1 VPPEI
6 IGAFMALGVGFLF
19 AAGVVMARVGLVN
32 VPSSTGNLISVVSG
46 WVPIAVIAAIF
57 YPNEL
62 FTMPAAAYLWMI
74 AVGAINFPIG
84 RFLNLASLKMLGVAR
99 ANPVMATAP
108 LYSAFVGVV
117 FLDENMTWP
126 IALGILITMGG
137 VILVVTSA
145 MRGSRPQPRPS
156 PAAGAPVPAGDAI
169 ETVSILSRFRT
180 PFYLGYASAFTS
192 AVVYGIMPAMSK
204 QAISYSG
211 NPIVTASFTLLAGGL
226 IMALAIAPRIPRDL
240 RMSPRR
246 GLAFVLAGGVSMTIG
261 VLLLYSAVLRAP
273 VIVVSPIVSLQPV
286 IALIMAHFFL
296 QKLERITW
304 PLVLGTLLVV
314 AGVVTIT
321 FGIET

>member
-1 VPPEI
+1 MPPEI
-6 IGAFMALGVGFLF
+6 VGAFMALGVGFLF
-19 AAGVVMARVGLVN
+19 ASGVVLARVGLVS
-32 VPSSTGNLISVVSG
+32 VPSSTGNLISVISG

-57 YPNEL
+57 YPNAL
-62 FTMPAAAYLWMI
+62 FTMPAAAYLWMV

-84 RFLNLASLKMLGVAR
+84 RFLNLASLKLLGVAR

-145 MRGSRPQPRPS
+145 MRGSRPQPQPI
-156 PAAGAPVPAGDAI
+156 PNAAPVPSGGAV
-169 ETVSILSRFRT
+169 ETDSILARFRT

-226 IMALAIAPRIPRDL
+226 IMALAIGPRIPQDL

-246 GLAFVLAGGVSMTIG
+246 GLAFVLAGGVSMTLG

-314 AGVVTIT
+314 AGVVAIT